1 MSNTSDRDRLLERLK
16 AMLTALQKIPRRFAS
31 ISEPNDFLSSEE
43 GGDRIKAMAI
53 IAILCQDRRNL
64 QDRRAMKTMNVSL
77 PDPMRDYVD
86 RQVQSGGYGS
96 ASEYIRD
103 LIRQDQKRK
112 AQEQL
117 ETMLLEGL
125 NSGDATQMSD
135 APPLRERD
143 WQEIR
148 QAVRDKLNQ
157 QQHG

>member
-1 MSNTSDRDRLLERLK
+1 
-16 AMLTALQKIPRRFAS
+16 
-31 ISEPNDFLSSEE
+31 
-43 GGDRIKAMAI
+43 MAI
-53 IAILCQDRRNL
+53 IAILCHDRRNL
-64 QDRRAMKTMNVSL
+64 QNGYAMKTMNVSL

-86 RQVQSGGYGS
+86 LQVQSGGYGS

-135 APPLRERD
+135 RD

-157 QQHG
+157 KQHG

>member
-1 MSNTSDRDRLLERLK
+1 
-16 AMLTALQKIPRRFAS
+16 
-31 ISEPNDFLSSEE
+31 
-43 GGDRIKAMAI
+43 
-53 IAILCQDRRNL
+53 
-64 QDRRAMKTMNVSL
+64 MKTMNVSL
-77 PDPMRDYVD
+77 PDPMRDYID

-112 AQEQL
+112 AHEQL

-135 APPLRERD
+135 RD